1 MNWYVFGGLL
11 CMVYAVFVFYIGLK
25 RPPALIKIV
34 KMKFNKNMSDKSAV
48 IICYVAGTIVFA
60 GGIVLF
66 VLA

>member
-48 IICYVAGTIVFA
+48 IICYVAGIIVFA